1 MLPLCCQLF
10 IALLLAGGN
19 CQQAEVG
26 EVESGKTSSSL
37 AEFVDN
43 LIDQMNDVKESRER
57 EAKKTVAEVEEVEKV
72 VEEELAAWKVIH
84 KDFNLISIILLWKT
98 HIDTICKVPHE
109 DGDGF
114 CLLLSAEV
122 CL

>member
-1 MLPLCCQLF
+1 MFPLCCQLF

-57 EAKKTVAEVEEVEKV
+57 EAKKTVVEVEEVEKV

-84 KDFNLISIILLWKT
+84 KDFNLISTILLWRT
-98 HIDTICKVPHE
+98 HIIFKVPHE

>member
-1 MLPLCCQLF
+1 MFPLCCQLI

-26 EVESGKTSSSL
+26 EGESGKTSSSL

-84 KDFNLISIILLWKT
+84 KDFNLISTILLWRT
-98 HIDTICKVPHE
+98 HIDTIFKVPHE

>member
-1 MLPLCCQLF
+1 MHPLCCQLF

-72 VEEELAAWKVIH
+72 VEEELAAWKVIQ
-84 KDFNLISIILLWKT
+84 
-98 HIDTICKVPHE
+98 
-109 DGDGF
+109 
-114 CLLLSAEV
+114 
-122 CL
+122 